1 MKRILLVFAVAV
13 ISATASAQTS
23 KVLTWGVEGGM
34 NFNSLSFSS
43 EMFGSGNRAGFF
55 VGPKVM
61 AKIPLLGFG
70 ADASVLY
77 SLNSASARYNDGAGT
92 SKNLSYLEIPM
103 NLRYSFGLKVLS
115 VYLATGPQYN
125 YCMSG
130 DKTIDEL
137 FGYSVKGFSRSSWG
151 WNVGAGVEVMKHLQI
166 GVSYTIPVS
175 DNGNLSFSDAFG
187 AVISPSSYKQKTVKV
202 HLAYMF

>member
-1 MKRILLVFAVAV
+1 MFAVAV
-13 ISATASAQTS
+13 MSAAASAQTS
-23 KVLTWGVEGGM
+23 KVLRWGVEGGM
-34 NFNSLSFSS
+34 NFNSLSFSTS
-43 EMFGSGNRAGFF
+43 MFESSNRAGFF

-77 SLNSASARYNDGAGT
+77 SLNSANAGYANVTAT

-103 NLRYSFGLKVLS
+103 NIRYSFGLKVLS

-151 WNVGAGVEVMKHLQI
+151 WNVGAGVEVMNHLQI

-175 DNGNLSFSDAFG
+175 DNGNLSFSDAALSVFNPG
-187 AVISPSSYKQKTVKV
+187 SYKQKTVKV
-202 HLAYMF
+202 RLAYMF